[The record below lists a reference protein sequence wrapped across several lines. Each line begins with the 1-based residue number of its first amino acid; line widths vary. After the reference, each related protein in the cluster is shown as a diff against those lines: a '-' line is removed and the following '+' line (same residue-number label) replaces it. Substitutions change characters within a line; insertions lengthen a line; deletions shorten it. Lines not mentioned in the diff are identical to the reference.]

1 MNFHKDESP
10 SSILGIPQNPRLKVA
25 AVDMADRA
33 GGILGACLSTSPHR
47 TEETESSGVQDRSP
61 RKAMSRPDTSPS
73 PTLIFFTRAIIFG
86 GKVW

>member
-10 SSILGIPQNPRLKVA
+10 SSILGIPQNAKLKVA
-25 AVDMADRA
+25 AVYMADRA
-33 GGILGACLSTSPHR
+33 GGVLGAYLSTSPHS

-61 RKAMSRPDTSPS
+61 RKAVSRPDTGPS
-73 PTLIFFTRAIIFG
+73 PTLIFFTRAIIFW